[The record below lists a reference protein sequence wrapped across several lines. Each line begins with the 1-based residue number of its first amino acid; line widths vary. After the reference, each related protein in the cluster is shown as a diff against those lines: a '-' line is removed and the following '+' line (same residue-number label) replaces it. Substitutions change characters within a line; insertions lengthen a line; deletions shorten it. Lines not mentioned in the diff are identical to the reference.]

1 MKLKAFFNSH
11 LTVFRVIA
19 AVIAFAMTAGLLWFA
34 NGLLGNPVSYFIARN
49 NAKKYVAE
57 NYADKGYVL
66 KDIGYN
72 FKTAE
77 YYANVEK
84 PGREDCTFGLSYTMG
99 GKLRFDTY
107 QRNVEEGY
115 NTRYRLNR
123 SYWELVNNTT
133 DTPAFPY
140 LCYGALIF
148 VDDSYFGE
156 PFPFGLSKEL
166 LIPDAQY
173 SINELAAE
181 AGHLEIS
188 AIDDDPTA
196 ERAAEI
202 LREVDGFMER
212 SSVEFRAISLSIDAA
227 GAGSDSY
234 SIRYFLR
241 EDIHADNLVELVE
254 DNHQQTEEFFANLQK

>member
-19 AVIAFAMTAGLLWFA
+19 AVIAFALTAGLLWFA
-34 NGLLGNPVSYFIARN
+34 NGLIGNPVSYFIAKN

-84 PGREDCTFGLSYTMG
+84 PGSVDCTFGLSYTMG

-107 QRNVEEGY
+107 QRSVEEGY

-133 DTPAFPY
+133 DTPSFSY
-140 LCYGALIF
+140 LCNGGLIF
-148 VDDSYFGE
+148 TDDSYFGE
-156 PFPFGLSKEL
+156 TIPFGLSKEL

-173 SINELAAE
+173 SLNELAAK
-181 AGHLEIS
+181 AGHLEVS
-188 AIDDDPTA
+188 AIDDAPSA
-196 ERAAEI
+196 QRAAEM
-202 LREVDGFMER
+202 LREIDGFMER
-212 SSVEFRAISLSIDAA
+212 SSVYFRAISLSVDTP
-227 GAGSDSY
+227 GVGSDSY